1 VGGTQTL
8 KVDFRCVAATN
19 KDLHGLVEE
28 GTFRPDL
35 FYRLNV
41 FAIRL
46 PPLRE
51 RREDIPVLVNHF
63 LLKYA
68 SAMNRAMP
76 RVSAKAL
83 DVLMDYSWPGNVREL
98 ENAIERAMLIYR
110 DQEIQPADFPFQSSG
125 AASGSGQTLEEIEKA
140 HIKRVLEETTGN
152 YSRTARILGID
163 RTTLY
168 NKVKRYGLR

>member
-1 VGGTQTL
+1 V
-8 KVDFRCVAATN
+8 
-19 KDLHGLVEE
+19 
-28 GTFRPDL
+28 
-35 FYRLNV
+35 
-41 FAIRL
+41 
-46 PPLRE
+46 
-51 RREDIPVLVNHF
+51 
-63 LLKYA
+63 
-68 SAMNRAMP
+68 P

-98 ENAIERAMLIYR
+98 ENSIERAMLIYR
-110 DQEIQPADFPFQSSG
+110 DQEIQPADFPFQNSG
-125 AASGSGQTLEEIEKA
+125 AASGSGQTLDDVEKA